1 LETQLEGAR
10 RECANGRAKLWR
22 RDDALPLVARVNVR
36 FAARYLVQ
44 SLLSVATVPHRQ
56 VYLEK
61 AMAEWRANDL
71 QAAIGSTK
79 LALQAR
85 NDSRARN
92 HPRGPAASQ
101 WDQMPGAHHAGGVV

>member
-1 LETQLEGAR
+1 MFGPKFDLG
-10 RECANGRAKLWR
+10 
-22 RDDALPLVARVNVR
+22 
-36 FAARYLVQ
+36 
-44 SLLSVATVPHRQ
+44 SHSVPHRQ

-85 NDSRARN
+85 NVARARK
-92 HPRGPAASQ
+92 HPPGHAAS
-101 WDQMPGAHHAGGVV
+101 